1 MLNLLLLKKKNLIF
15 TRLKKIAVFGI
26 LETFNEPL
34 IISLKKEERER

>member
-1 MLNLLLLKKKNLIF
+1 MF

-34 IISLKKEERER
+34 IISLKKNREKDK